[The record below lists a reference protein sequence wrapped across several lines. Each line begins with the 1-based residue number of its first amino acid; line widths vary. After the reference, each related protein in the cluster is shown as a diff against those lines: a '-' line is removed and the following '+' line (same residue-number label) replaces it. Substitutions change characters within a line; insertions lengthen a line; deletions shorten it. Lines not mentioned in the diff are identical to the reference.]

1 VNMLQPNWRDY
12 FNPAVARENLSTY
25 VPRIDRVA
33 LPPARATA
41 IMDIMDKFLTPT
53 ERARVGVA
61 GYRGSTWG
69 SRVRSLLPPLPTR
82 RYVSAAARARDG
94 VLRIGAQVRIN
105 VHIRAGR
112 VLLRHFLWHRWPPPQ
127 LAAMVQQRWRRR
139 YARANAI
146 VPRYLGVT
154 CSARQLLNVAG
165 DGGIAEL
172 DEPLPAVRQRAASS
186 VGFISANGDFRPDH
200 RMLSWRL
207 RRCRRRAVLSLQC
220 PRASVPGLMTRG
232 ARVAVP
238 TVRQRRLLLLLPARA
253 AAARRQRV
261 LRRRRTRAALAVS
274 VAHLLPGIDSV
285 EPSD

>member
-1 VNMLQPNWRDY
+1 MNMLQPNWRDY

-61 GYRGSTWG
+61 GYRGFDMG
-69 SRVRSLLPPLPTR
+69 IKGAQPV
-82 RYVSAAARARDG
+82 AAAPDAAVRVGGRACARWCWCAF
-94 VLRIGAQVRIN
+94 GAQVRIN

-139 YARANAI
+139 YARANVI

-238 TVRQRRLLLLLPARA
+238 TVRQRRLLLLPARA